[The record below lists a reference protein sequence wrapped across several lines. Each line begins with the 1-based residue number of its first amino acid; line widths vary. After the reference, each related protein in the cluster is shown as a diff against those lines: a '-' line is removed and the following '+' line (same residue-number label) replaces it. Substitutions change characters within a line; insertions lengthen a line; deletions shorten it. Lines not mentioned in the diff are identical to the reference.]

1 MKKSRV
7 RYWTLMGAALGA
19 LCASAARVEESDGR
33 LRFYRDGASTP
44 YAEMARPADAEITV
58 TAVSGA
64 PFAVLEVWPKTRAQK
79 GCVSTLKLPPLTF
92 AASCVGESVK
102 ALGTAGLT
110 KPETNPGSYM
120 FLSFAEPY
128 TRRGVVAAWLT
139 SRHASGVI
147 FSDRAEGCARM
158 LPELQYGR
166 LALEAGQCAR
176 ARSEKFVVGAFDD
189 CRFGLEAYAD
199 AVAKEFNVKLHPQVS
214 GYCTWYADKFG
225 GAGSADSTRAF
236 AACADQKLKGWGFD
250 FFQIDDK
257 WQDGHSK
264 NGPNKNFTQVRPN
277 GPYAEGM
284 KPTAD
289 NLRAKG
295 IIPGLWFMPFSG
307 NWNDPYYADK
317 QDWFVKDKDG
327 KPYDTAWGGTCLDFT
342 DPNVIK
348 YVREEV
354 ARISKDWGYKYFK
367 YDGTWTGMACKQ
379 IYVNDGYKQ
388 DDYGKQF
395 FDDPTVTNMEVFR
408 RALKLV
414 RDAAGDDVF
423 IMSCNVSQ
431 NMRTMGGA
439 YGLVDA
445 IRIGPDNGASWRG
458 ICTGPIRGTARYFYN
473 GRVWYNDPDPVY
485 VRDRIPLSH
494 ARTICSWAA
503 IAGQLYAFSD
513 WLPGLSEARVDV
525 LRRTLAPHRRY
536 REVRPVD
543 LFESKLAHTWTLGDG
558 PVKVFG
564 VFNWNE
570 KVPLDVNYPAAYA
583 GLDPATTYVGWDFW
597 SNQAVAPFKGAF
609 ATSVAAAD
617 CRVIAVAP
625 LDRPRLLSASRHVAA
640 PFCGAVE
647 TGWEKNTLT
656 GTVTTC
662 AGEAAELRITV
673 PAGYQVTS
681 FDLPES
687 KITVDGPVARLAF
700 TAKQTET
707 RPWKVVF
714 KQAR

>member
-1 MKKSRV
+1 M
-7 RYWTLMGAALGA
+7 LMGAVASA
-19 LCASAARVEESDGR
+19 LCAGAARVEEANGQF
-33 LRFYRDGASTP
+33 RFYRDGAAEP
-44 YAEMARPADAEITV
+44 YAEMARPADAETV
-58 TAVSGA
+58 ATAEPGS

-92 AASCVGESVK
+92 AASCVGEKAK

-120 FLSFAEPY
+120 FLAFAEPY

-139 SRHASGVI
+139 SRHASGVV
-147 FSDRAEGCARM
+147 FSGRAEGRAQM

-176 ARSEKFVVGAFDD
+176 NRSEKFVVGSFDD

-199 AVAKEFNVKLHPQVS
+199 AVAKEFDVKLRPQVS
-214 GYCTWYADKFG
+214 GYCTWYADRFG
-225 GAGSADSTRAF
+225 GAGSADSTREF

-257 WQDGHSK
+257 WQDGQSK
-264 NGPNKNFTQVRPN
+264 NGPNKNFTQVRSN

-317 QDWFVKDKDG
+317 QEWFVKGKDG

-354 ARISKDWGYKYFK
+354 ERISKDWGYKYFK

-388 DDYGKQF
+388 DDYGEQF

-414 RDAAGDDVF
+414 RDAAGDEVF

-445 IRIGPDNGASWRG
+445 IRIGPDNGASWHG

-485 VRDRIPLSH
+485 VRNRIPLSH
-494 ARTICSWAA
+494 AHTICSWAA

-513 WLPGLSEARVDV
+513 WLPGLSDERVDV

-536 REVRPVD
+536 REVRPID
-543 LFESKLAHTWTLGDG
+543 LFESPLAHAWILGSG
-558 PVKVFG
+558 EVKVLG
-564 VFNWNE
+564 VFNWNA
-570 KVPLDVNYPAAYA
+570 KVPLDVDYPAAYA
-583 GLDPATTYVGWDFW
+583 GLDPDTTYVGWDYW
-597 SNQAVAPFKGAF
+597 ANQPVKPFKGAF
-609 ATSVAAAD
+609 RARIAAAD
-617 CRVIAVAP
+617 CRVTALVP
-625 LDRPRLLSASRHVAA
+625 FDRPRLVSASRHVCA
-640 PFCGAVE
+640 PLCGVAE
-647 TGWEKNTLT
+647 RSWNKNRLA
-656 GTVTTC
+656 GEVTTTV
-662 AGEAAELRITV
+662 GEDCELRFSV
-673 PAGYQVTS
+673 PAGRVLKS
-681 FDLPES
+681 VDLPGA
-687 KITVDGPVARLAF
+687 KLVAEGEFVRVQFKAQSTGKL
-700 TAKQTET
+700 E
-707 RPWKVVF
+707 WKADF
-714 KQAR
+714 Q